1 MGRPRE
7 FDPDEALAAALDV
20 FWRKGFEG
28 ASMTDLT
35 DAMRITRPSLYAAFG
50 NKEALFRRAL
60 DSYQS
65 TCMAFTLEALSQ
77 PTARLVA
84 ERMLYGCADA
94 QTDARHPPGCL
105 GTNGALACSTA
116 TEPIRLELVARRNA
130 GEMALRQR
138 LERARLEGDLPPEAD
153 PAALASY
160 VMTMMQGMA
169 VQAASGASRATLY
182 RAVET
187 ALGAWPAAEAA
198 LVGPAANAASVA
210 PATEAALIRKEAVCR
225 TG

>member
-35 DAMRITRPSLYAAFG
+35 EAMGITRPSLYATFG
-50 NKEALFRRAL
+50 NKEALFRKAL

-65 TCMAFTLEALSQ
+65 TCMAFTTDALSQ

-84 ERMLYGCADA
+84 ERMLFGCADA
-94 QTDARHPPGCL
+94 QTDAAHPPGCL
-105 GTNGALACSTA
+105 GTNGALACSLA
-116 TEPIRLELVARRNA
+116 AEPIRLELVERRNA
-130 GEMALRQR
+130 WEGSLRQR
-138 LERARLEGDLPPEAD
+138 LERARLEGDLPQDAD

-160 VMTMMQGMA
+160 VMTIAQGMA
-169 VQAASGASRATLY
+169 VQAASGANRATLY
-182 RAVET
+182 RVVAT
-187 ALGAWPAAEAA
+187 ALAAWPAASI
-198 LVGPAANAASVA
+198 G
-210 PATEAALIRKEAVCR
+210 KEAVRR

>member
-7 FDPDEALAAALDV
+7 FDVDTALAAALDV

-35 DAMRITRPSLYAAFG
+35 GAMGITRPSLYATFG
-50 NKEALFRRAL
+50 NKEALFRKAL

-65 TCMAFTLEALSQ
+65 TCLAFTGDALSQ

-94 QTDARHPPGCL
+94 QTDTAHPPGCL
-105 GTNGALACSTA
+105 GTNGALACSATA
-116 TEPIRLELVARRNA
+116 EPIRLELVKRRTSW
-130 GEMALRQR
+130 EQALRQR
-138 LERARLEGDLPPEAD
+138 LEQARQEGDLPQDAD

-160 VMTMMQGMA
+160 VMAMGQGMA

-182 RAVET
+182 RVVET
-187 ALGAWPAAEAA
+187 ALKAWPA
-198 LVGPAANAASVA
+198 S
-210 PATEAALIRKEAVCR
+210 TEATSVGKEAVRR